1 MLIMLTSNQIK
12 TYIAFGDRF
21 AKRVQK
27 LRKYRPRRMG
37 VLSLDW
43 SDNIS
48 SSRLQNGYLKFCY
61 SAKIISQIM

>member
-1 MLIMLTSNQIK
+1 MLTSNQIK

-37 VLSLDW
+37 YYHSIGL
-43 SDNIS
+43 
-48 SSRLQNGYLKFCY
+48 
-61 SAKIISQIM
+61 IISPVFVCRMDI